1 MSNLWFS
8 IKSRIKELLPEPIF
22 KAWFENLEGKIDNE
36 NNLILEVPNEFT
48 RTWLE
53 ENYQT
58 LFNKVI
64 KEFNLKSYVFI
75 IKEFCKPEQLVLP
88 YNPVSVIGRK
98 LSSKYT
104 FEDFVVGKCNELA
117 YNVCYQIAE
126 ENPRGYLIYLY
137 GSFGLGKTHLTQAVG
152 NRLFKKGFYKVYYLT
167 AQDFLNYLIKYL
179 KSGMIETFKENFK
192 EHCEILLL
200 EGIHF
205 FAGKEYTQNELVFL
219 LDYLLDQG
227 KTIIFTSYKL
237 PQELTDIDSSLKSRL
252 NSALLIKL
260 SMPDFNTRKKIIK
273 YKAKKLGYNLDYEIV
288 EYLARKIR
296 GDVRQLESAVLGLIA
311 RASLLKEPISL
322 SLAKELVEELG
333 IKDEPEDFI
342 DVVIETTC
350 KFTGMD
356 RNVLFS
362 SSRKKEAIFLRQM
375 IIYILRNVFKKS
387 LKEIALLFK
396 KQHST
401 IIYNLKTFEE
411 KLRNDATLKL
421 KLNYLIKEITLELN
435 DKSLNKNGETL
446 DEVFF

>member
-1 MSNLWFS
+1 MGNLWFS
-8 IKSRIKELLPEPIF
+8 VKAKIKELLPDPIYR
-22 KAWFENLEGKIDNE
+22 AWFENLEGRIDND

-48 RTWLE
+48 KTWLE
-53 ENYQT
+53 ENYKNLMEQI
-58 LFNKVI
+58 L
-64 KEFNLKSYVFI
+64 KEFKLKAYVFI
-75 IKEFCKPEQLVLP
+75 IKELCKPEQLVIP
-88 YNPVSVIGRK
+88 YNPVCIIGRK

-117 YNVCYQIAE
+117 YNVCYQVTE
-126 ENPRGYLIYLY
+126 ETPKGYLIYLY

-152 NRLFKKGFYKVYYLT
+152 NRLFKKGFHKVYYLT
-167 AQDFLNYLIKYL
+167 AQDFLSYLMKYL

-205 FAGKEYTQNELVFL
+205 FAGKEYTQNELIFL

-237 PQELTDIDSSLKSRL
+237 PQEITDIDNSLKSRL
-252 NSALLIKL
+252 NSSLLIKL
-260 SMPDFNTRKKIIK
+260 GMPDFNTRKKIIK

-296 GDVRQLESAVLGLIA
+296 GDVRQLESVVLGLIA

-322 SLAKELVEELG
+322 ALAKELVEELG
-333 IKDEPEDFI
+333 IKDENENYI
-342 DVVIETTC
+342 DIVIETIC
-350 KFTGMD
+350 KFIGTD
-356 RNVLFS
+356 RSILFS
-362 SSRKKEAIFLRQM
+362 SSRKKEATFSRQL
-375 IIYILRNVFKKS
+375 IIYILRNVLKKS
-387 LKEIALLFK
+387 LKEIASLLR

-411 KLRNDATLKL
+411 KLKNDTTLRM
-421 KLNYLIKEITLELN
+421 KLNYLIREITLELN
-435 DKSLNKNGETL
+435 DRCPTKTTEVL
-446 DEVFF
+446 DEALF